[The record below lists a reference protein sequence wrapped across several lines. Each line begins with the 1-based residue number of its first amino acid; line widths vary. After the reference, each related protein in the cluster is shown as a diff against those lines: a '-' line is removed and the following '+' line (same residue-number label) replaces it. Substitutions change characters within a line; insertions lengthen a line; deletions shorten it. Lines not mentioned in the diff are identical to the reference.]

1 MKEKKNFMMKSLFFS
16 IIILILVPIAKSQT
30 VVRKKIFK
38 LINKIFLS
46 KIYFKKLE

>member
-1 MKEKKNFMMKSLFFS
+1 MKEKKNYRLKSLFFS

-38 LINKIFLS
+38 LIKKYFYIKYYFIF
-46 KIYFKKLE
+46 